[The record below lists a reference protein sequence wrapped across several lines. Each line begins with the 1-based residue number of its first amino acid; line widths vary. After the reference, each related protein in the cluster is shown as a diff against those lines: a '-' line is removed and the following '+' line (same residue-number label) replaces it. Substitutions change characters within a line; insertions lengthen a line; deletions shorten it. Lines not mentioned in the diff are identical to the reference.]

1 MTPRE
6 KAIKLVNDFWEQ
18 ITYKLGEDTSKE
30 RAKKCALICVNE
42 TLKYFIT
49 VLGWD
54 EKTNGNIEYWLEV
67 KQEIIKL

>member
-30 RAKKCALICVNE
+30 RAKKCALICVSE
-42 TLKYFIT
+42 LII
-49 VLGWD
+49 
-54 EKTNGNIEYWLEV
+54 NGVWKDLDYWIEVE
-67 KQEIIKL
+67 QEIEKL